1 LSVGGY
7 WFMSGVARASTFL
20 LILALAVTA
29 TDWVLTFSS
38 RRSPAEPL
46 RPLALGDPVART
58 QAADIA
64 PIARL
69 LGATSAAEGRSL
81 RLLGIIAQGTRGK
94 GIALI
99 AVDGQPAIAVR
110 AGEAIAADATLTE
123 VRADRVLVSRSGS
136 TQEIRLPARPASE
149 GIVKLR

>member
-1 LSVGGY
+1 
-7 WFMSGVARASTFL
+7 MSGIARASTFL
-20 LILALAVTA
+20 LTLALAVTA

-38 RRSPAEPL
+38 RRTPAEPL
-46 RPLALGDPVART
+46 RPVALGDSVART

-69 LGATSAAEGRSL
+69 LGDTPAAEGRSL
-81 RLLGIIAQGTRGK
+81 KLLGIIAQGTRGK

-110 AGEAIAADATLTE
+110 AGEAIAADAMLTE
-123 VRADRVLVSRSGS
+123 VRADRVLVRRSGAPH
-136 TQEIRLPARPASE
+136 EIRLPAKPASE
-149 GIVKLR
+149 GIVKVR

>member
-1 LSVGGY
+1 
-7 WFMSGVARASTFL
+7 MSRVALASTFL
-20 LILALAVTA
+20 LTLALAVTA

-46 RPLALGDPVART
+46 RALALGDSMART

-69 LGATSAAEGRSL
+69 LGATSADGRNL

-110 AGEAIAADATLTE
+110 AGEAIAADATLAE
-123 VRADRVLVSRSGS
+123 VRADRVVVSRSGT
-136 TQEIRLPARPASE
+136 TQEIQLPSRPAPE

>member
-1 LSVGGY
+1 
-7 WFMSGVARASTFL
+7 MSGVARASTFL
-20 LILALAVTA
+20 LVLALAVTA
-29 TDWVLTFSS
+29 TEWVLTFSS
-38 RRSPAEPL
+38 RRTPTEPL
-46 RPLALGDPVART
+46 RAVALGDPVART

-81 RLLGIIAQGTRGK
+81 RLLGIIRQGTRGK

-110 AGEAIAADATLTE
+110 AGEAIAADATLSE
-123 VRADRVLVSRSGS
+123 VRADHVLVSRSGA
-136 TQEIRLPARPASE
+136 TQEIRLPPKPAAD